1 MNLDNIKLKNYEEYI
16 RIIEALKKE
25 VEYEKKEKMYYKVIY
40 YKLKNIIN
48 SIGEKFYKK
57 NILQRSINSCLSSSD
72 DSFEASSKSGDC
84 SAATAKSGDLKED
97 ASFGGDCRSA
107 ASEGGDSFTFGSE
120 GETLSEGSL
129 RINKKFKNYKRSDNF
144 EIEKT
149 KEEVAERIEDTNIIH
164 FSSEKVTN
172 KEKINKICMN
182 NMDVLK
188 KTPIN
193 SNTIKHFELLKFK
206 RESGSEYMNV
216 DDYVELLKYV
226 SFHIQYIISTNK
238 NRLIE
243 DEIINILECSL
254 SELDLILLDYPTN
267 ITNICIIDRYININD
282 KNIDIAINLFSNS
295 LIYTQKYKKYKIDD
309 IIETKY
315 LKLPIPIDVI
325 ISKSLLNIYGFNT
338 ICYLESF
345 YINPAKKSNTKDEYT
360 FYKLKEI
367 IDDVRYWELDCRL
380 EKFIDQL
387 YTSINYFYMTYFKT
401 LYLLFYGNNIYRKE
415 PFECNTYFKLYIEN
429 IYYISSEKF
438 KNYILSFVK
447 ENMRIIPTE
456 KDKFN
461 LFSDSFVVSYSDQ
474 ESDTAPES
482 SHCFVPK
489 FKNSMEQLFDDIST
503 DEILEVIKYLDI

>member
-1 MNLDNIKLKNYEEYI
+1 MNFDNINLKNYVDGGAACKGAAALREEDEEYI

-25 VEYEKKEKMYYKVIY
+25 VEYEKKEKIYYKVIY

-57 NILQRSINSCLSSSD
+57 NILQRSIKKCLLFSD
-72 DSFEASSKSGDC
+72 RGA
-84 SAATAKSGDLKED
+84 DLDDVGE
-97 ASFGGDCRSA
+97 C
-107 ASEGGDSFTFGSE
+107 EVE
-120 GETLSEGSL
+120 GETPLKAGEGSI
-129 RINKKFKNYKRSDNF
+129 RINKKYKKYKRSDNF
-144 EIEKT
+144 EMEKT

-182 NMDVLK
+182 TMDVLK

-193 SNTIKHFELLKFK
+193 SKTIKHFELLKYK

-216 DDYVELLKYV
+216 DEYVELLKYV

-238 NRLIE
+238 NRLIDE
-243 DEIINILECSL
+243 EIINILECSL

-267 ITNICIIDRYININD
+267 ITNICSVDTSSMCIND

-345 YINPAKKSNTKDEYT
+345 YINSGKKSNTKDEYT

-415 PFECNTYFKLYIEN
+415 PFESNTYFKLYIEN

-447 ENMRIIPTE
+447 ENMSIIPTE

-461 LFSDSFVVSYSDQ
+461 LFSDYRMSYLDQ
-474 ESDTAPES
+474 ESETTPES
-482 SHCFVPK
+482 TVLAVK
-489 FKNSMEQLFDDIST
+489 FKNSMDQLFDDIST